1 MTGYLLGGITVPD
14 SVAKVSTEENGVTS
28 LTSQSVDDVHVE
40 HGDLFYVSPIFT
52 VASGAPF
59 YCEVNGSTTKYTH
72 ARLTFIMDAPG
83 TINTYVGHTL
93 SALGTA
99 HSNGNFNFATPKTS
113 TFVLRTGVTPSSLGT
128 KVSDFL
134 VLGST
139 GMGNQ
144 PAHGSLGGFSPK
156 IIAPPGAKFLVEFS
170 QTSGS
175 PVQGSLII
183 NWNETTFL

>member
-1 MTGYLLGGITVPD
+1 MSGFLLGGITVPD
-14 SVAKVSTEENGVTS
+14 SIARASTTENGVTS

-52 VASGAPF
+52 VASGTPF
-59 YCEVNGSTTKYTH
+59 YCEVNCSSTKYTH

-83 TINTYVGHTL
+83 LINTYVGHML

-99 HSNGNFNFATPKTS
+99 ILNGNFNFATPKTS

-134 VLGST
+134 VLGSA

-144 PAHGSLGGFSPK
+144 PASGSIGSFAPK

-175 PVQGSLII
+175 PAQSSLIV
-183 NWNETTFL
+183 NWNETTSL

>member
-14 SVAKVSTEENGVTS
+14 SVARASTEENGVTS
-28 LTSQSVDDVHVE
+28 LTAQNVDDVHVE

-52 VASGAPF
+52 VASGTPF
-59 YCEVNGSTTKYTH
+59 YCEVACSATKYTH

-93 SALGTA
+93 SALGTVVP
-99 HSNGNFNFATPKTS
+99 NGNFNFATPKS
-113 TFVLRTGVTPSSLGT
+113 SSLVLRTGVTPSALGT
-128 KVSDFL
+128 KVSDFM
-134 VLGST
+134 VLGSA
-139 GMGNQ
+139 GQGNQ
-144 PAHGSLGGFSPK
+144 AASGSIGSFSPK

-170 QTSGS
+170 QTSGNPARS
-175 PVQGSLII
+175 SLII

>member
-1 MTGYLLGGITVPD
+1 MAGYLLEGITVPD
-14 SVAKVSTEENGVTS
+14 SIARASTEENGVTS

-52 VASGAPF
+52 VASGTPF
-59 YCEVNGSTTKYTH
+59 YCEVSCSATKYTH

-93 SALGTA
+93 SATGVA
-99 HSNGNFNFATPKTS
+99 VANGNFNFATPKVS

-134 VLGST
+134 VLGSA

-144 PAHGSLGGFSPK
+144 PASGSIGSFSPK
-156 IIAPPGAKFLVEFS
+156 IIAPPGAKFLVEFV
-170 QTSGS
+170 QASGS